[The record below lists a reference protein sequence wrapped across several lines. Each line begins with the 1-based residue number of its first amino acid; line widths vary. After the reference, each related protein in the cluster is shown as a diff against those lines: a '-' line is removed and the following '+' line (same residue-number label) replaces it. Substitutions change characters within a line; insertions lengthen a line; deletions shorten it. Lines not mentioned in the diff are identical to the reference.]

1 MRCVKVCYKVSP
13 WGEYREKM
21 EDASTCIEMDDS
33 LAEDFLHK
41 ASRSEMKAL
50 EKTLQLLESL
60 KLQMYVFGS
69 ICSIREVNK
78 Q

>member
-13 WGEYREKM
+13 WGEYCEKV

-33 LAEDFLHK
+33 LTEDFLHK
-41 ASRSEMKAL
+41 ASSSEMKTL
-50 EKTLQLLESL
+50 EKALDILEL
-60 KLQMYVFGS
+60 FKHRLYLFGS
-69 ICSIREVNK
+69 IYSIREVNK